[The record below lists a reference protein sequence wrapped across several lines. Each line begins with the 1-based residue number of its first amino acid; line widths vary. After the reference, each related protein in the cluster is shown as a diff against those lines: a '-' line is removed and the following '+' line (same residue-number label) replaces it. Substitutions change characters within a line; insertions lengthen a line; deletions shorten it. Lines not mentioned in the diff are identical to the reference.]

1 MSDRLKATP
10 GPWRL
15 NGDTIVSNQ
24 SHPVATLSDPSHR
37 QVEGIGTGHDGP
49 LIAAAPDLYAALE
62 TFVLDYAEGW
72 QEAQNITPPDRI
84 VAARAA
90 LAKARGEA

>member
-24 SHPVATLSDPSHR
+24 SHPVATLSDPMHR
-37 QVEGIGTGHDGP
+37 QCYGGRTGEDGP
-49 LIAAAPDLYAALE
+49 LIAAAPELYAALDRLVE
-62 TFVLDYAEGW
+62 EIIAEAGDGDSEVLD
-72 QEAQNITPPDRI
+72 
-84 VAARAA
+84 AARAA
-90 LAKARGEA
+90 LAKARGER

>member
-24 SHPVATLSDPSHR
+24 SHPVATLSDPFHR

-62 TFVLDYAEGW
+62 DIEQTIR
-72 QEAQNITPPDRI
+72 EAGPTPSTQDVNRWH
-84 VAARAA
+84 ALADAA